1 MTCDEV
7 RLSIPEY
14 LSRELSSREAL
25 EVEGHVAECAGCRTE
40 LSEMSS
46 LWRSMAR
53 LPQPEPGPLM
63 RTRFESML
71 SAYEHGIERG
81 RQDTAWSRLQGRLSA
96 LWPKQPAWQFAI
108 AAACLVAGFFGG
120 SALTQTHLRP
130 ANNEITT
137 LRGEVAAMRQL
148 VTLSL
153 LQQQSPSDRLR
164 GVNWSV
170 RVEQP
175 TPEVP
180 AALLFAV
187 NNDENVN
194 VRLAAVDALHTFTAD
209 ERTRRAL
216 IAALPKQDSPL
227 VQIALIDLLGQLHEP
242 ETAKALQ
249 RLAAQPRVDE
259 SVRAVAQR
267 VAGKMHFE

>member
-7 RLSIPEY
+7 KLSIPEY
-14 LSRELSSREAL
+14 LSRELSGREVL
-25 EVEGHVAECAGCRTE
+25 EMEGHVAECAGCQAE
-40 LSEMSS
+40 LSEMSA

-53 LPQPEPGPLM
+53 LPQPEPGPLL

-71 SAYEHGIERG
+71 AAYEHGMERG
-81 RQDTAWSRLQGRLSA
+81 RQDSAWSRLQGRLSA
-96 LWPKQPAWQFAI
+96 FWPKQPVWQFAV
-108 AAACLVAGFFGG
+108 AVACLVAGFFGG

-130 ANNEITT
+130 ANNEMTT

-170 RVEQP
+170 RVERP

-187 NNDENVN
+187 NNDDNVN
-194 VRLAAVDALHTFTAD
+194 VRLAAVDALHNFTAD
-209 ERTRRAL
+209 ERTRRSL
-216 IAALPKQDSPL
+216 LAAIPRQDSPL
-227 VQIALIDLLGQLHEP
+227 VQIALIDLLAQLHEP

-249 RLAAQPRVDE
+249 RLADQPRLDE
-259 SVRAVAQR
+259 SVRAFAQR
-267 VAGKMHFE
+267 AAGKMHFE